1 MCGIA
6 GIIQY
11 HNHPVENIQAMN
23 QAMLHRGPDAGN
35 FYLDEERHIVL
46 GHRRLSIVDLSEN
59 GAQPMTSKS
68 GRYILCYNG
77 EIYNHQLLIRK
88 IKREG
93 YPLTLRGTSDTEVLL
108 EAIEIYGLQKTL
120 EFCKGMFALA
130 LYDRKLGK
138 LFLTRDR
145 VGEKPLYYGMIKGS
159 FLFSSDLGSMRAV
172 DFFDSKVNGQVL
184 GLYFQHGYIPTPYTI
199 YEGIRKLEAGTLLTL
214 DTASLEYSIQPYY
227 SMSEVAQRGQ
237 SNIFVGT
244 EKEAADELE
253 RLLKE
258 AVKGQMISDV
268 PLGAFLSGGIDSSLV
283 VTMMQQV
290 ATNPVKT
297 FTIGFDVDKFNEAEY
312 AKKIAE
318 RLGTKHTELYV
329 NEEDAFDTIL
339 NIPKAFTEPFADS
352 SQIPTM
358 MVSKMTRE
366 HVTVSLSGDG
376 GDELFCGYN
385 SYTASG
391 PQMQALKKRFSYL
404 PGGMKRAI
412 GKAAGQLSGQKAG
425 ALYKLA
431 NYFTLDSEETDH
443 ARSGLEDGRTL
454 LLSNKRCEG
463 GIRFAGERLLPC
475 SNTLYQPGFLPHSEN
490 NLMLMDLLQYHPDDI
505 LVKVDRAGMFY
516 SLETRIPLLDR
527 DIIDFAWSLPLEYKY
542 KDGVTKKLMRD
553 VLYRYIPRNMME
565 RPKKGF
571 SVPLAQWLAK
581 GKMRIW
587 AENVMHD
594 GAKAAGE
601 YVNTTLAETLW
612 KEYKQKG
619 KWTEKNWYILMLYQW
634 FLNQ

>member
-11 HNHPVENIQAMN
+11 HNKPIENIQAMN

-35 FYLDEERHIVL
+35 FYLDEARHIVL

-77 EIYNHQLLIRK
+77 EIYNHRLLIRK
-88 IKREG
+88 MEREG
-93 YPLTLRGTSDTEVLL
+93 YKLALRGTSDTEVLL
-108 EAIEIYGLQKTL
+108 EAIEVYGLQKTL
-120 EFCKGMFALA
+120 EFCKGMFAIA
-130 LYDRKLGK
+130 LYDRELDKLY
-138 LFLTRDR
+138 LTRDR
-145 VGEKPLYYGMIKGS
+145 VGEKPLYYGVVKGS
-159 FLFSSDLGSMRAV
+159 FLFSSDLGSMKAV

-199 YEGIRKLEAGTLLTL
+199 YEGIMKLEAGTILTL
-214 DTASLEYSIQPYY
+214 DIASLEYSIQPYY

-237 SNIFVGT
+237 SNIFTGT

-283 VTMMQQV
+283 VTMMQSV
-290 ATNPVKT
+290 ATNSVKT
-297 FTIGFDVDKFNEAEY
+297 FTIGFDIDKYNEAEY

-329 NEEDAFDTIL
+329 NQEDAFDTIQ
-339 NIPKAFTEPFADS
+339 NMSKAFTEPFADS

-385 SYTASG
+385 SYIASG
-391 PQMQALKKRFSYL
+391 PQMQALNKRFSYL
-404 PGGMKRAI
+404 PQGLKHTI
-412 GKAAGQLSGQKAG
+412 GRAAGQLSGNKAG

-431 NYFTLDSEETDH
+431 NYFTLDSEELDH

-454 LLSNKRCEG
+454 LLSRQKCKD
-463 GIRFAGERLLPC
+463 GICYAGEKLLPC

-571 SVPLAQWLAK
+571 SVPLAKWLNK

-594 GAKAAGE
+594 GSKIAGD
-601 YVNTTLAETLW
+601 YVNTTLAETMW
-612 KEYKQKG
+612 REYKEKG
-619 KWTEKNWYILMLYQW
+619 RWTEKNWYILMLYQW
-634 FLNQ
+634 LLDQ